1 MAKTTLT
8 DSIYVPQY
16 RAESQADDS
25 ITQSNESSIIE
36 QEIYAMHPRQTP
48 TVTGNFLARA
58 KYVRSKEWLTGPNN
72 IKKTGHKKKG
82 RRSPAAKVNSLQ
94 TVITDKQAEPYA
106 QPIPEESEPVLSLT
120 SADKHSVI
128 EHSKQSSHSQ

>member
-1 MAKTTLT
+1 MPKTTLI

-16 RAESQADDS
+16 HAESQADDS
-25 ITQSNESSIIE
+25 ITRNDESSIIE
-36 QEIYAMHPRQTP
+36 QEIDEMPPRQRP

-58 KYVRSKEWLTGPNN
+58 KHVRSKEWLAGQNN
-72 IKKTGHKKKG
+72 IMKTGRKKKG
-82 RRSPAAKVNSLQ
+82 GRSPAAKVDSLQ

-106 QPIPEESEPVLSLT
+106 QPIPEESEPVPSLT

-128 EHSKQSSHSQ
+128 EQN